1 MLGLGGAAL
10 SFGPTRR
17 AIMARGWLPEPGK
30 GPSRAKMLRG
40 RYAMTFVASSPTS
53 GAGATA
59 TTWTGAGDASCI
71 HTTIFLCEASSV
83 FSFEVFSMT
92 EISFENE
99 ISVRNR
105 EISTTLK
112 YYR

>member
-71 HTTIFLCEASSV
+71 HTTIFLCEASRV
-83 FSFEVFSMT
+83 FAFGQKPRNLDDTYVLSMT
-92 EISFENE
+92 HNIIIYEGYASI
-99 ISVRNR
+99 
-105 EISTTLK
+105 
-112 YYR
+112 